1 MKVVS
6 QPRQEN
12 ENGKNVFIV
21 MKKNEHFDMLR
32 RYFFV
37 AKGQIKPKAVWARR
51 RFSQKMNKR
60 ICFVCREKQKSKQ
73 NKFIPSFFGRIYGA
87 SICFWFYLT
96 FILDQLK

>member
-1 MKVVS
+1 M
-6 QPRQEN
+6 
-12 ENGKNVFIV
+12 F
-21 MKKNEHFDMLR
+21 R

-73 NKFIPSFFGRIYGA
+73 NKFVRSFFGRIYGA
-87 SICFWFYLT
+87 PICFWFYLT
-96 FILDQLK
+96 FST